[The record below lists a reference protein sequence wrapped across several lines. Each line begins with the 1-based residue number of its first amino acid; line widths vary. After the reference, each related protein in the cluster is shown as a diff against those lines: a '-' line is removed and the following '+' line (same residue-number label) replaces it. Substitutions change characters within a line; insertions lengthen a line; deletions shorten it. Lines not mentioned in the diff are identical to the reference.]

1 MKSIKIVKLRSMRL
15 IVDKIG
21 DIVIIVKV
29 LW

>member
-29 LW
+29 L